1 MGNKKRSPI
10 LNCLRSMTPQPG
22 RQPKKLTARKF
33 PKPSIHR
40 VTTKTKWKI
49 RPPSQIL
56 VCLDQ
61 QRMKKMNGTRISRGT
76 KKPATY
82 VAGFCVEG
90 QSPVEWQNTLLA
102 AAFVPTR
109 LQSFHKTVICFC
121 RLLAGSTST

>member
-61 QRMKKMNGTRISRGT
+61 QRMKKMNGDAFLKRHEKTRNIRCGFLRGR
-76 KKPATY
+76 AIASG
-82 VAGFCVEG
+82 VAKHFTGGGVRPNET
-90 QSPVEWQNTLLA
+90 PVL
-102 AAFVPTR
+102 P
-109 LQSFHKTVICFC
+109 
-121 RLLAGSTST
+121 